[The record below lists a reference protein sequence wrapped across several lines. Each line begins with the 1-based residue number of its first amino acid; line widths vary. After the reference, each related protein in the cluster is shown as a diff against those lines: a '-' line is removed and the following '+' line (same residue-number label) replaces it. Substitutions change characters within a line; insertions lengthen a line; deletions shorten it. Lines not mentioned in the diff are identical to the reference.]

1 MIRIKVTEGKSVG
14 ALPHPLH
21 IRTVRV
27 FVNRDYTYG
36 VFINERTLL
45 EMLTGEQVSEYLNST
60 DSVDLDVS
68 REVAQSILNNGESPY
83 TKQVLF

>member
-1 MIRIKVTEGKSVG
+1 MIKIKVTEGKSVG

-27 FVNRDYTYG
+27 FVNQDYTYG
-36 VFINERTLL
+36 VFVNERSLL
-45 EMLTGEQVSEYLNST
+45 EMLTGEQVSEYLNAG

-68 REVAQSILNNGESPY
+68 RDVAQAILNIGASPY